1 MYDIMNYNCY
11 INCVYSF
18 FKIGYYIVFKINF
31 QYIYLFLDIYF
42 FRYVFNILEKKVK
55 SKKKICY
62 MMRKKYDFFDKCMV
76 F

>member
-31 QYIYLFLDIYF
+31 QYIYLFLDIFF
-42 FRYVFNILEKKVK
+42 FRYVYNILEKKVK
-55 SKKKICY
+55 SKKKNLLY
-62 MMRKKYDFFDKCMV
+62 DEKKI
-76 F
+76 